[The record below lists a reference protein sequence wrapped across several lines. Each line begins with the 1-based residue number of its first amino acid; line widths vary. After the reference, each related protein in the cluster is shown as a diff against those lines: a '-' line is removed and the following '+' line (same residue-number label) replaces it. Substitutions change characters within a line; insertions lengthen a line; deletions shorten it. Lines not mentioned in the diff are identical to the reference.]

1 MKAMLCREGNQQT
14 LRSILGL
21 ILTVKD
27 SLMINVI
34 MLVHP
39 VAEIRARQSGA

>member
-1 MKAMLCREGNQQT
+1 MQATLSREGNQQT

-34 MLVHP
+34 MLVRP
-39 VAEIRARQSGA
+39 VAEIRAWQSS